1 MCGQLNKK
9 SVLFY
14 AFVFS
19 SDLVTCIYSMNLKL
33 IYRDSSHLFRD
44 SKQIINFTFCSC
56 ELSTCSIISAYQFTR
71 KLV

>member
-1 MCGQLNKK
+1 MYGQLNKK

-19 SDLVTCIYSMNLKL
+19 SDLVTCIYSMNLNL

-44 SKQIINFTFCSC
+44 SKLIILHVHFAHVSF
-56 ELSTCSIISAYQFTR
+56 IAH
-71 KLV
+71 VA